1 MKKER
6 LTTKDIAKLAD
17 VSRGTVDRV
26 LHGRGKVSDKAR
38 EKVMKV
44 LEEQD
49 YKPNKLAKA
58 LQANKITVMAFLIP
72 SPELDEYWQFAQQ
85 GLEQAVDAMDLFS
98 IEVASY
104 YFDPKDKEDFI
115 NQSQALLDA
124 HPDGVIF
131 APFFYQESIAFLTQ
145 CKEQDIPCV
154 TFNTQLK
161 ECAQPFIGQDLFQ
174 SGQVAASL
182 IKKSTATKGDI
193 LIVHFDESVS
203 NALHMQKKEAGFF
216 DFYSKPENAGYKLTT
231 VNIQKDDASELFSYF
246 DEVFQTQKGIV
257 AVYVTNSK
265 CYKVAQYLANN
276 DIDCLLIGYDLIQ
289 ENRTYLTK
297 STIDYLI
304 YQNPKMQVSLAAK
317 NLADH
322 LILNKEM
329 PAITFLPLD
338 IIIKENLDTIK

>member
-58 LQANKITVMAFLIP
+58 LQANKVTVMAFLIP
-72 SPELDEYWQFAQQ
+72 SPALDEYWQFARQ
-85 GLEQAVDAMDLFS
+85 GLEQAIDEMDLFS
-98 IEVASY
+98 LEIVNY
-104 YFDPKDKEDFI
+104 YFDPKHKEDFI
-115 NQSQALLDA
+115 NQSQALLNA
-124 HPDGVIF
+124 KPDGVIF
-131 APFFYQESIAFLTQ
+131 APFFYQESIAFLAQ
-145 CKEQDIPCV
+145 CKEREIPCV

-161 ECAQPFIGQDLFQ
+161 ECTQPFIGQDLFQ

-182 IKKSTATKGDI
+182 IKKSTATKGDL
-193 LIVHFDESVS
+193 LIVHFDEYVS
-203 NALHMQKKEAGFF
+203 NALHMQKKEAGFSS
-216 DFYSKPENAGYKLTT
+216 FYSQVENEGYKLTT
-231 VNIQKDDASELFSYF
+231 VNIQKDDATELFIYF
-246 DEVFQTQKGIV
+246 DEIFQTQKGIV
-257 AVYVTNSK
+257 AIYVTNSK

-276 DIDCLLIGYDLIQ
+276 DIDCLLIGYDLVQ
-289 ENRTYLTK
+289 ENRTYLAK
-297 STIDYLI
+297 GTIDYLI

-317 NLADH
+317 TLAEH
-322 LILNKEM
+322 LIINKEM

-338 IIIKENLDTIK
+338 IIIKENLDNVK